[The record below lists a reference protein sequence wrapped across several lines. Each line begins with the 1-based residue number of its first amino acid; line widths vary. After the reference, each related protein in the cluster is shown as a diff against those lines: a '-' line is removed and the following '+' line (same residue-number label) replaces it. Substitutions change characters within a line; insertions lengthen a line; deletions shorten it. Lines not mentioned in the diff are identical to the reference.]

1 MVQVALLGT
10 PEPVIEGTVLV
21 ADAAVTVPPL
31 NVTPPDKVNGN
42 ALDTL
47 AAPLDPVWSITN
59 VWVGFEPEPEIFRN
73 LIKSCCEAA
82 PSQ

>member
-10 PEPVIEGTVLV
+10 PAPVIEGTVLV
-21 ADAAVTVPPL
+21 AEAAVTVPPL
-31 NVTPPDKVNGN
+31 KVTPPDKVKGN
-42 ALDTL
+42 ALETL
-47 AAPLDPVWSITN
+47 ATPLDPVWSMTR
-59 VWVGFEPEPEIFRN
+59 VCVGFEPEPEMLRN